1 MPSSPSELKRSTPG
15 PSRLLTQEQI
25 LRKALDVLRRDG
37 VEGLSQRRLAG
48 ELGVTPMTLYR
59 YYPSKDAL
67 LDAIAD
73 RALVVPEAADPGVP
87 WFEQLRQVLTAV
99 HDSFQRSPGVAE
111 LMAVRSMTGPGV
123 DALRERILGLMV
135 GAGVDGDEAL
145 QVLGVI
151 NRYLLGCAMVE
162 GRTRRADDSAEANR
176 LSALDPVKYPTLT
189 GLGPRYTA
197 HDSAEAG
204 LAGLDLVIAEA
215 RRRAER
221 ND

>member
-1 MPSSPSELKRSTPG
+1 MPSSPPEAKRSTPG
-15 PSRLLTQEQI
+15 PSRLLTEEQI
-25 LRKALDVLRRDG
+25 LRTALDVLRRDG

-73 RALVVPEAADPGVP
+73 QALVVPEVADPGVP
-87 WFEQLRQVLTAV
+87 WYEQLRQVLTAV

-111 LMAVRSMTGPGV
+111 LMAARSMTGPGV
-123 DALRERILGLMV
+123 DELRERILGLMV
-135 GAGVDGDEAL
+135 GAGVNGDEAL

-197 HDSAEAG
+197 HDSTEAG